1 MMGFFN
7 RSSKKQSTTAHES
20 EQKANP
26 VEPKIYIQGAGA
38 CIVTK
43 SILNGTSKL
52 KWLFREESGLG
63 NGWNA
68 FGDTDSQD
76 YVNDVNNLEIVDFNV
91 LANIEPAVVNVFF
104 MPMGAD
110 LEFCSDA
117 SGSYFVD
124 TKTGQEI
131 REPVKHPAQEAFE
144 RNLKFLN
151 QENYPAAFFEGLFR
165 EDERT
170 HVFSPGQAN
179 FPTGTVVM
187 ADPLAYLGTKYQTAL
202 ERRIP
207 VGSYPI
213 ELAVLDSE
221 IAGPRIIAAKL
232 KLGGKAERYEL
243 AMPKGT
249 TIQDVGKPKVLPFLG
264 VDTGL
269 ACFADEITA
278 EAYHRFMS
286 QWQREHSDKNI
297 YTDYFEEK
305 FDTRRRAETDP
316 MGQQVDVLTWAV
328 PDGGDHS
335 FVLFSSGMG
344 DGIYSG
350 YWGLDVEDRP
360 VELIVP
366 FMNPE
371 YF

>member
-1 MMGFFN
+1 MGFFK
-7 RSSKKQSTTAHES
+7 RSSKKQTDAGKES
-20 EQKANP
+20 ENRTNHE
-26 VEPKIYIQGAGA
+26 EPKIYIQGAGGS
-38 CIVTK
+38 IVTK

-52 KWLFREESGLG
+52 KWLFRDHEGYG

-76 YVNDVNNLEIVDFNV
+76 YVNDINNLEIVDFNV

-104 MPMGAD
+104 MPAGTE
-110 LEFCSDA
+110 LEFRSDA

-124 TKTGQEI
+124 TETGKEI

-151 QENYPAAFFEGLFR
+151 QDEYPAAFFEGLFQENDR
-165 EDERT
+165 L
-170 HVFSPGQAN
+170 HILSAGQVH
-179 FPTGTVVM
+179 FPTGTVVL

-207 VGSYPI
+207 AGSYPV
-213 ELAVLDSE
+213 ELSVLNSK
-221 IAGPRIIAAKL
+221 IAGPRIAAAKL
-232 KLGGKAERYEL
+232 KLGGKAVRYEL
-243 AMPKGT
+243 ATPKGT
-249 TIQDVGKPKVLPFLG
+249 TARDLGKPNVLPFMG

-269 ACFADEITA
+269 GCFADEETA
-278 EAYHRFMS
+278 EAYHQFVS
-286 QWQREHSDKNI
+286 QWKTERPDGNL
-297 YTDYFEEK
+297 YVDYFAEK
-305 FDTRRRAETDP
+305 FEERLKLEKDP
-316 MGQQVDVLTWAV
+316 IGQQVDLLAWAV
-328 PDGGDHS
+328 PESNNHA

-350 YWGLDVEDRP
+350 YWGLDAEERP
-360 VELIVP
+360 VELIIP